1 MTIFDLLI
9 YIGVTA
15 VAMSLTSAL
24 LLHRKEE
31 WLMTYLQHFCG
42 ALFLFSGYVKAVDPL
57 GTAFKMEQYFAEFYY
72 TFQETALSGVAPL
85 FPWLSQQS
93 VLFSMAMIV
102 FEIVLGVMLVLGTRP
117 KLTAWLFLLLV
128 AFFTVLTGFTYLT
141 GFVPSGV
148 NFFSFDQWGPYVETN
163 MRVTDCGCF
172 GDFLKLK
179 PKTSF
184 LKDVFLL
191 LPSLYFVWR
200 PQKMHRLFPP
210 TVQHIVLASVTAL
223 VFVFCW
229 RNVSWDE
236 PVADFRPF
244 REGAD
249 VRTQKERE
257 ADAQAN
263 VRITHYR
270 MTNKES
276 GEVVLL
282 PMEEYMKQYQSYPK
296 EAWNLEQVK
305 TEPEV
310 EPTKISDFDIS
321 DLDGNNMTDDILAEP
336 GYSFMVT
343 AYKLKTEDPAYRAV
357 FETTVRPFM
366 DAAAQAGYK
375 VFAVTAPNDPAVID
389 GFRHAVQ
396 LAFPFYV
403 ADDLLLK
410 TIQRS
415 NPGIVL
421 WKDGKVVRKWH
432 YRKLPAFEAVQP
444 TLD

>member
-1 MTIFDLLI
+1 MTIIDLLL

-72 TFQETALSGVAPL
+72 TFNETALSGIAPM
-85 FPWLSQQS
+85 FPWLSQQA
-93 VLFSMAMIV
+93 VLFSVGMIV
-102 FEIVLGVMLVLGTRP
+102 FEIVLGVMLILGTRP
-117 KLTAWLFLLLV
+117 KLTAWMFLLLV
-128 AFFTVLTGFTYLT
+128 AFFTILTGFTYLT
-141 GFVPSGV
+141 GYVPSGV
-148 NFFSFDQWGPYVETN
+148 NFFSFGSWGPYVETN

-179 PKTSF
+179 PRTSF

-191 LPSLYFVWR
+191 FPALYFVLR
-200 PQKMHRLFPP
+200 PERMHQLFTPA
-210 TVQHIVLASVTAL
+210 VQRVALGTVTAL

-249 VRTQKERE
+249 VRTRKEQE
-257 ADAQAN
+257 AEAQAN

-276 GEVVLL
+276 GEVVML

-296 EAWNLEQVK
+296 DAWNLEQIK
-305 TEPEV
+305 TEPEI

-321 DLDGNNMTDDILAEP
+321 DLDGNNVTEDILSEQ

-343 AYKLKTEDPAYRAV
+343 AYKLKSKDPAYLDV
-357 FETTVRPFM
+357 FGSTIRPFV
-366 DAAAQAGYK
+366 DAAGRAGYK
-375 VFAVTAPNDPAVID
+375 VFGVTAPNDPAVVD
-389 GFRHAVQ
+389 DFRHATQ
-396 LAFPFYV
+396 LSFPFFV

-415 NPGIVL
+415 NPGVVL

-432 YRKLPAFEAVQP
+432 YRKLPPFESVAA
-444 TLD
+444 TLE